1 MLLDLAAPIN
11 RLAARFLRQP
21 RSPRAPL
28 PDNPCPL
35 AHPLA
40 PLPAWVESDPVVQKY
55 RALLGSLPWADFP
68 ERRTDRAFPGPV
80 PDPRAPFAA
89 AFLIKLHEDKRYMS
103 ELRTFLLEHPALVY
117 WLGFAR
123 ILDPTTPYGF
133 NVAQTVPKR
142 RHFSSVL
149 RELPNHALQFLLSA
163 TVELLRATLPAEQQS
178 AFGDTIAGDT
188 QALLAWVAENN
199 PKQYIKEGRLDKSR
213 QPKGDAD
220 CKLGVKKSRNRAPAD
235 ADGAEGP
242 TP

>member
-28 PDNPCPL
+28 PDTPCPL

-55 RALLGSLPWADFP
+55 RTLLGSLPWADFP
-68 ERRTDRAFPGPV
+68 ERPTSRAFPGPK
-80 PDPRAPFAA
+80 PEKRAPFAA

-103 ELRTFLLEHPALVY
+103 DLRTFLLEHPALVY

-123 ILDPTTPYGF
+123 VLDPSALHGF
-133 NVAQTVPKR
+133 DVEQTVPKR

-149 RELPNHALQFLLSA
+149 RSLPNPALQFLLSA
-163 TVELLRATLPAEQQS
+163 SVLLLRATLSE
-178 AFGDTIAGDT
+178 
-188 QALLAWVAENN
+188 
-199 PKQYIKEGRLDKSR
+199 
-213 QPKGDAD
+213 
-220 CKLGVKKSRNRAPAD
+220 
-235 ADGAEGP
+235 
-242 TP
+242 